1 VEPSSACLRISI
13 ERAFAQAW
21 SIMRGIR
28 LKEPTII
35 ALETML
41 SHKLRSFLML
51 LGVIL
56 SVSTLI
62 LVVALING
70 TNAYIADRVAN
81 LGNGVFLIS
90 RYGIINSQEAF
101 VKAARRNKQLS
112 YDDYVALRDGLKL
125 PKNVGLECRFT
136 DTVRREG
143 QSAEDVAVRGV
154 TANIGEMDTEEVIRG
169 RYISDNDNDHRSFT
183 AMIGA
188 DVVKKLFPSIDP
200 LGKTITIKGYDFEV
214 VGIAKPIGNVMGQ
227 PQDNFVYIPIQTWY
241 KLNGPHTDSFAI
253 NVQTRAPEF
262 LEQTK
267 DEARALMRARRHVAP
282 NEDDNFGLFGSDNLM
297 NLWKNLTGTLAGAM
311 VGFVSIF
318 LVIGGVVIMNVML
331 ASVTERTR
339 EIGIR
344 KSLGARTSDILSQFL
359 VEASV
364 MSAMGGVIGIAVAW
378 ILAVILNKTTPL
390 PMAVPL
396 SAVIVAIC
404 VSTAVGL
411 FFGVYPARK
420 AARLNPI
427 EALRA
432 DS

>member
-1 VEPSSACLRISI
+1 
-13 ERAFAQAW
+13 
-21 SIMRGIR
+21 MRGIR
-28 LKEPTII
+28 LKEPAMI

-41 SHKLRSFLML
+41 AHKLRSFLML

-70 TNAYIADRVAN
+70 TNTFIAERVAN
-81 LGNGVFLIS
+81 MGNGVFLIA
-90 RYGIINSQEAF
+90 RYGIINSREGL
-101 VKAARRNKQLS
+101 VKAARRNKQL
-112 YDDYVALRDGLKL
+112 DYEDFVALRDGLKL
-125 PKNVGLECRFT
+125 PKNVGLECRFM
-136 DTVRREG
+136 DTARHD
-143 QSAEDVAVRGV
+143 SKSSEDVSVRGV
-154 TANIGEMDTEEVIRG
+154 TANIGEMDIEEVARG
-169 RYISDNDNDHRSFT
+169 RYISDNDNEHRSLT
-183 AMIGA
+183 ALVG
-188 DVVKKLFPSIDP
+188 DELVKKLFPNTDP
-200 LGKTITIKGYDFEV
+200 MGKTVTVRGYEFEI
-214 VGIAKPIGNVMGQ
+214 VGVAKPIGNVMGQ
-227 PQDNFVYIPIQTWY
+227 PQDNFIYIPVETWF
-241 KLNGPHTDSFAI
+241 KLNGTHSDDFAI
-253 NVQTRAPEF
+253 NIQARGPEYM
-262 LEQTK
+262 EQTK
-267 DEARALMRARRHVAP
+267 DEARAMMRARRHVAP
-282 NEDDNFGLFGSDNLM
+282 NEEDNFGLFGADNLM
-297 NLWKNLTGTLAGAM
+297 ELWKNLTGTLAGAM

-364 MSAMGGVIGIAVAW
+364 MSAMGGVIGILVAW
-378 ILAVILNKTTPL
+378 VLAMILDKTTPL
-390 PMAVPL
+390 PMSVPL
-396 SAVIVAIC
+396 SAVLVAIT

-432 DS
+432 E

>member
-1 VEPSSACLRISI
+1 
-13 ERAFAQAW
+13 
-21 SIMRGIR
+21 
-28 LKEPTII
+28 
-35 ALETML
+35 
-41 SHKLRSFLML
+41 ML

-339 EIGIR
+339 EILGHPEPVPCRGVGNERDGRRDWHCRSLDSGGHPQQNHAAADGGSAFGGDCCDLRIDGGGIVLWR
-344 KSLGARTSDILSQFL
+344 IPCAQGGTAEPDRSLAGRFL
-359 VEASV
+359 KEQ
-364 MSAMGGVIGIAVAW
+364 MDEFE
-378 ILAVILNKTTPL
+378 T
-390 PMAVPL
+390 
-396 SAVIVAIC
+396 
-404 VSTAVGL
+404 
-411 FFGVYPARK
+411 
-420 AARLNPI
+420 
-427 EALRA
+427 
-432 DS
+432 

>member
-1 VEPSSACLRISI
+1 MLG
-13 ERAFAQAW
+13 FA
-21 SIMRGIR
+21 I
-28 LKEPTII
+28 KEPALI
-35 ALETML
+35 ALETMRT
-41 SHKLRSFLML
+41 HKLRSFLML

-81 LGNGVFLIS
+81 MGNGVFIIG
-90 RYGIINSQEAF
+90 RYGLINTEEDW
-101 VKAARRNKQLS
+101 VKAVRRNRQFT
-112 YDDYVALRDGLKL
+112 YDDYTALHDGLKL
-125 PKNVGLECRFT
+125 PKNVGLQCT
-136 DTVRREG
+136 QYRETIRYSG
-143 QSAEDVAVRGV
+143 QSAEDVSVRGV
-154 TANIGEMDTEEVIRG
+154 TANIGEIDTEEVARG
-169 RYISDNDNDHRSFT
+169 RYISDNDNEHRSFT
-183 AMIGA
+183 AMLGA
-188 DVVKKLFPSIDP
+188 DVVKKLFPASDP
-200 LGKTITIKGYDFEV
+200 IGHTINVKGQEFEV
-214 VGIAKPIGNVMGQ
+214 VGVAKPIGNVMGQ
-227 PQDNFVYIPIQTWY
+227 PQDNFIYIPVQSWF
-241 KLNGPHTDSFAI
+241 KLYGSHTDSFHI
-253 NVQTRAPEF
+253 NIQAQAPEMM
-262 LEQTK
+262 ERTK
-267 DEARALMRARRHVAP
+267 EEARALMRARRHVAP
-282 NEDDNFGLFGSDNLM
+282 NEEDTFGLFGADNLM
-297 NLWKNLTGTLAGAM
+297 DLWKGLTGTLAGAM

-359 VEASV
+359 VEACV
-364 MSAMGGVIGIAVAW
+364 MSAMGGVIGIAIAW
-378 ILAVILNKTTPL
+378 LLAVILDKTTPM
-390 PMAVPL
+390 PMSVPI
-396 SAVIVAIC
+396 SAVITAVG

>member
-1 VEPSSACLRISI
+1 
-13 ERAFAQAW
+13 
-21 SIMRGIR
+21 MRGSW
-28 LKEPTII
+28 LKEPTMI
-35 ALETML
+35 ALETMRTY
-41 SHKLRSFLML
+41 KLRSFLML

-70 TNAYIADRVAN
+70 TNAYIANRVAN
-81 LGNGVFLIS
+81 LGNGVFLIM
-90 RYGIINSQEAF
+90 RYGIIENSDDF
-101 VKAARRNKQLS
+101 VRAVRRNRQLS

-125 PKNVGLECRFT
+125 PKNVGLECRST
-136 DTVRREG
+136 ETVRSVG
-143 QSAEDVAVRGV
+143 QGRGLSYEDASLRGV
-154 TANIGEMDTEEVIRG
+154 TANIGEMTTDEVARG
-169 RYISDNDNDHRSFT
+169 RFIGENDNQHRSFT
-183 AMIGA
+183 AVIGSA
-188 DVVKKLFPSIDP
+188 VAEKLFPNTDP
-200 LGKTITIKGYDFEV
+200 LGKTVTVRGYDFEV
-214 VGIAKPIGNVMGQ
+214 VGVAKPVGSVLGQ
-227 PQDNFVYIPIQTWY
+227 SQDNFVYIPVESWF
-241 KLNGPHTDSFAI
+241 KLNGTHTDNIAI
-253 NVQTRAPEF
+253 NIQARGPEA

-267 DEARALMRARRHVAP
+267 DEARALLRARRHLAP
-282 NEDDNFGLFGSDNLM
+282 NEDDNFGLFGSDTLM
-297 NLWKNLTGTLAGAM
+297 ALWKKLTSTLAGAM

-344 KSLGARTSDILSQFL
+344 KSLGARTSDILTQFL

-364 MSAMGGVIGIAVAW
+364 MSAMGGVIGIALAW
-378 ILAVILNKTTPL
+378 VLAMILDRTTPL
-390 PMAVPL
+390 PMRVPL
-396 SAVIVAIC
+396 TAVVAAIV

-432 DS
+432 ER